1 MSAGL
6 DRPEVKDAT
15 EAEAPN
21 TSGSGAKDHQG
32 ISRWVAPVTRQ
43 QLRRPLL
50 PVLFGVL
57 ALVLVT
63 TFYEVVVVDLLH
75 SQRHDHLVADLAVN
89 RPEIPAGSAVAAL
102 QIPRIKMNEV
112 VIQGDSVENLR
123 AGPAHRSSTPLPGQ
137 KGNSVLL
144 GHNRRYGATFGDL
157 DRLAKGDEV
166 FVQARNEPAVRL
178 VVASVTRVDA
188 DETGSLGRTDD
199 TRVTLVTSA
208 GGYLSTDRRV
218 VVAVATG
225 EEAPSPSGFGGSFNP
240 TRPSPLF
247 NPMLG
252 LAYLAV
258 AAAVVS
264 FIWLRRRHRLLVT
277 GLAIAPFVL
286 LAALA
291 FALSLDFLFPATT

>member
-6 DRPEVKDAT
+6 DQPGVEVAT
-15 EAEAPN
+15 KAEAPE
-21 TSGSGAKDHQG
+21 GGAEDRLS
-32 ISRWVAPVTRQ
+32 ISRWVTPTRRQ
-43 QLRRPLL
+43 QLRRPLF
-50 PVLFGVL
+50 PVVFGVL

-63 TFYEVVVVDLLH
+63 AFYEVVIVDLLH
-75 SQRHDHLVADLAVN
+75 SQRHDHLVADFAVN
-89 RPEIPAGSAVAAL
+89 RPELTEGSAVAAL
-102 QIPRIKMNEV
+102 QIPKIKMNEV

-144 GHNRRYGATFGDL
+144 GHNRRYGATFGEL

-166 FVQARNEPAVRL
+166 FVQVRNEPAVRF
-178 VVASVTRVDA
+178 VVATAAQVDA
-188 DETGSLGRTDD
+188 DDTVSLGRTDD

-225 EEAPSPSGFGGSFNP
+225 DQAPAPSGIGGSFNP
-240 TRPSPLF
+240 RRPSFLF
-247 NPMLG
+247 NSMLG

-258 AAAVVS
+258 AAAVVG
-264 FIWLRRRHRLLVT
+264 FTWLRRRHRLLVT
-277 GLAIAPFVL
+277 GLAVAPFVI

-291 FALSLDFLFPATT
+291 FALNLDFLLPATT